1 MYKLFCPVLFI
12 LYSLSGSAQEFG
24 GNPPSIKWK
33 QINTDTVKI
42 IFPPGLDSQ
51 AQRVAALVHYQ
62 AKYSP
67 VPLGKDLHKINI
79 VLQNQTVISNGY
91 VGLAPYRSEFFMTPV
106 LNNFDFGSTGWADG
120 LAIHEY
126 RHVQQ
131 YNNFRNGL
139 SKFAYYLLG
148 EEGLALATGTSVP
161 DWFYEGDAVYNETVL
176 SKQGRGRLPLF
187 LNEYKS
193 LWQSG
198 KKYSWMK
205 LRNGSLKDF
214 VPTHY
219 PLGYLMVNYGRE
231 KYGIDFWEKVTK
243 DASAF
248 KGLFYPFQRA
258 VKKYSGVS
266 YKTFREGAFEFTK
279 LNSDVLYKSAPNQSA
294 KPDSESST
302 SPLKLNQATEP
313 PVTTILPV
321 NKKYVTD
328 YVFPYSINA
337 DSLLYLKRSYRH
349 IPAFY
354 IKDAAGEH
362 KIAVRDISADD
373 QYSYRNGKIVYAA
386 YEPDARWAWR
396 DYSVIKI
403 LDVYSG
409 EQKTITRRS
418 KYFTPDIS
426 ANGEWIAAV
435 QLGTDGKSE
444 LHILHTGT
452 GEVIQKIKAADVAV
466 FTDPKFID
474 ESSLITAVRLQDG
487 RMALAKA
494 DIVTGSV
501 ERMTPLSYNV
511 VGFPQVKNDTV
522 YFTASYSGND
532 DLYAMPLSNKK
543 IFKLSS
549 APLGKYYVNASDD
562 KLTYSGF
569 TADGYQLQ
577 QQSADKNAWAEVD
590 MESLQKSFAD
600 YSVSHSDNIQDI
612 LVSKAGSGNYSVK
625 PYKKSTKLFN
635 FHSWRPDYTDPEFSF
650 SLYGQNVLNTF
661 ESQIYYV
668 YNQNEKSNAV
678 GFTGTY
684 GAWFPYVSGGT
695 EFTFNRTAGDTVGS
709 RQWNQVDTRVG
720 LSIPFNFTKGK
731 SFRNLDIG
739 TNYVL
744 RNEKNTGAFKNNF
757 AENNFTYLHHF
768 ISYAQQIQRARQHIY
783 PRLGYTISLN
793 HRYAVTNIN
802 GYQFL
807 GSAALYLPGVHVN
820 HNLVLTGSFQQRDT
834 LRQLF
839 SNRFALSRGYQEFYL
854 SRMWRLSGNYH
865 FPIAYPDWGFANI
878 FYINRI
884 RGNAFYDFTKV
895 YSRNKTQTRDLRSAG
910 GEIYF
915 DTKWWNQVPVSFGFR
930 VSHQLDNELNGVPK
944 GNIFEFI
951 LPVNLVPR

>member
-1 MYKLFCPVLFI
+1 MYKILCSLFLITAPFFCD
-12 LYSLSGSAQEFG
+12 AQQFG
-24 GNPPSIKWK
+24 GNPPSLKWK

-42 IFPPGLDSQ
+42 IFPRGLDSR

-62 AKYSP
+62 AKYFP
-67 VPLGKDLHKINI
+67 VPLGKELHKINI

-91 VGLAPYRSEFFMTPV
+91 VGLGPYRSEFFMTPV
-106 LNNFDFGSTGWADG
+106 LNNFDFGSTDWADG

-139 SKFAYYLLG
+139 SKVAYYLLG
-148 EEGLALATGTSVP
+148 EEGLAVATGASVP

-176 SKQGRGRLPLF
+176 SSTGRGRQPLF

-193 LWQSG
+193 LWLAR

-205 LRNGSLKDF
+205 LRNGSLKNF

-219 PLGYLMVNYGRE
+219 PLGYLMVNYGRA
-231 KYGIDFWEKVTK
+231 KYGIDFWEKVSK

-279 LNSDVLYKSAPNQSA
+279 LNSDVLYKSAQNQFT
-294 KPDSESST
+294 KPDSGSAT
-302 SPLKLNQATEP
+302 PPLKLNKGTEP
-313 PVTTILPV
+313 GVTTILPV

-337 DSLLYLKRSYRH
+337 DSLLYLKRSYRQ

-409 EQKTITRRS
+409 EQKTITHRS

-426 ANGEWIAAV
+426 SNGEWVAAIE
-435 QLGTDGKSE
+435 LSADGKSE

-494 DIVTGSV
+494 DIATGSV
-501 ERMTPLSYNV
+501 ERLTPLSYSA

-549 APLGKYYVNASDD
+549 APLGKYYVNASDN
-562 KLTYSGF
+562 KITYSGF
-569 TADGYQLQ
+569 TAEGYQLL
-577 QQSADKNAWAEVD
+577 QQSAGKNAWVKVD

-600 YSVSHSDNIQDI
+600 YSVSHSNDVQDI

-635 FHSWRPDYTDPEFSF
+635 FHSWRPDYVDPEFSF

-678 GFTGTY
+678 GFSGTF
-684 GAWFPYVSGGT
+684 GAWFPYVSGGS
-695 EFTFNRTAGDTVGS
+695 EFTFNRTAGDTLGS
-709 RQWNQVDTRVG
+709 RQWNQVDTRIG

-731 SFRNLDIG
+731 SFRSLDIS
-739 TNYVL
+739 TNLVL

-757 AENNFTYLHHF
+757 AENNFTYLHHS
-768 ISYAQQIQRARQHIY
+768 ISYSQQIQKARQHIF
-783 PRLGYTISLN
+783 PRLGYAVSLN

-854 SRMWRLSGNYH
+854 SRMWRMSGNYH
-865 FPIAYPDWGFANI
+865 FPIAYPDWGFGNI

-884 RGNAFYDFTKV
+884 RGNAFYDFTRV

-930 VSHQLDNELNGVPK
+930 VSHQFDNELNGVPK